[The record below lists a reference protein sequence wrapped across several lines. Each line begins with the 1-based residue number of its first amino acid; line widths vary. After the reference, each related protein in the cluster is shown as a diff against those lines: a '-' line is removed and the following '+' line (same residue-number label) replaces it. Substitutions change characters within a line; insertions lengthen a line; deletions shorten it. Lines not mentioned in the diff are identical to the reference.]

1 MSDRKY
7 TEEAVRVGDDRI
19 SLGVQSARL
28 GVWDWNIQTGEL
40 VWSREC
46 LEMFGVALE
55 TPMSYER
62 FLEAVHPDD
71 RERIDQAVRV
81 ALETGNEYSTEMRT
95 VWPEGSVRWIASRGR
110 AYYDQARK
118 PIRMSGACMDITQ
131 SKETEENLLR
141 ARAEA
146 KGQAE
151 NLAAILDAVPA
162 VTCIAHDRECRMMTA
177 SRAAYEMLRL
187 PYGSNISKSAPEGE
201 RPDYKVL
208 IDGRELSPQQM
219 PVQQAALTGCSV
231 SGKELEV
238 RFADGSSNYLFGHAV
253 PLFDD
258 GGRVR
263 GAVGAFLDITD
274 RKVIEERLRAVT
286 ERFQVALRGTPVT
299 VFSQD
304 LDLRYKWVYNP
315 VGRHGVADL
324 LGKRDSEILES
335 AEDAALL
342 EGLKR
347 DVLRTGQS
355 YQGDVAVTMSG
366 VRRYYHVN
374 IDPQRDT
381 QGHIV
386 GLTCASFDLTD
397 RKCAEGALRESEAR
411 HRQLAEN
418 LDREVQSR
426 TRELEEQTLQVTLA
440 SDGLKE
446 LSARLLQI
454 QDEERRRI
462 ARDLHDS
469 AGQVLTALDLEL
481 AHLGEEIRRTAPQLE
496 SRIEPAMRLV
506 QQLYGEIR
514 TTSHLL
520 HPPLLDEAG
529 LFSAIQWYVEGMRE
543 RSGLDIHSE
552 ISPDFG
558 RLPRDLELVVFRLVQ
573 ESLTNIYRHSGSE
586 NGNIRITR
594 EDGSVVVEVQDAGR
608 GMSPEKLTAI
618 QSGGSGVGI
627 RGMRERLRQF
637 HGELRVESGKSGTKV
652 FATIPIPK
660 SVATDE
666 GAIEARA
673 S

>member
-1 MSDRKY
+1 M
-7 TEEAVRVGDDRI
+7 GDDRI

-55 TPMSYER
+55 TQMSYER

-81 ALETGNEYSTEMRT
+81 ALETGNEYSTEMRA
-95 VWPEGSVRWIASRGR
+95 VWPDGSVRWISSRGR
-110 AYYDQARK
+110 AYYDKAGK

-131 SKETEENLLR
+131 SRETEENLLR

-146 KGQAE
+146 KAQAE

-162 VTCIAHDRECRMMTA
+162 VTTIAHDRECRTMTA

-187 PYGSNISKSAPEGE
+187 PYGSNISKSAPEDE

-208 IDGRELSPQQM
+208 IDGRDLSPEEM
-219 PVQQAALTGCSV
+219 PVQQAALTGRGV
-231 SGKELEV
+231 SNKELEI
-238 RFADGSSNYLFGHAV
+238 RFADGSSSYLFGHAV

-258 GGRVR
+258 AGKVR

-274 RKVIEERLRAVT
+274 RKVIEERLRAAT
-286 ERFQVALRGTPVT
+286 ERFQVALRGTPIT

-315 VGRHGVADL
+315 VGRHEVAEL

-335 AEDAALL
+335 PEDAELL

-347 DVLRTGQS
+347 DVLRTGLS
-355 YQGDVAVTMSG
+355 YQGEVAVTMSG

-386 GLTCASFDLTD
+386 GLTCASFDLTN
-397 RKCAEGALRESEAR
+397 RKRAEEALRESEAR
-411 HRQLAEN
+411 AH
-418 LDREVQSR
+418 
-426 TRELEEQTLQVTLA
+426 ELEEQTSQVT
-440 SDGLKE
+440 SESEGLKV

-469 AGQVLTALDLEL
+469 AGQMLTALDLEL
-481 AHLGEEIRRTAPQLE
+481 AHLKEEIRRTAPPLA
-496 SRIEPAMRLV
+496 SKVDTATGLV

-520 HPPLLDEAG
+520 HPPLLDESG

-543 RSGLDIHSE
+543 RSGMDIRFE
-552 ISPDFG
+552 MCADFG
-558 RLPRDLELVVFRLVQ
+558 RLPYDIELAVFRLVQ

-586 NGNIRITR
+586 TAGIRIMR
-594 EDGSVVVEVQDAGR
+594 EDGNVAVEVRDEGR
-608 GMSPEKLTAI
+608 GMSPEKLLAI

-627 RGMRERLRQF
+627 RGMHERLRQLQ
-637 HGELRVESGKSGTKV
+637 GELRVESCESGTTV
-652 FATIPIPK
+652 FASIPILK
-660 SVATDE
+660 SVAAVE
-666 GAIEARA
+666 NAIDAQA